1 LKYALLAVVIPTAIY
16 FGILGLDVAVT
27 GLQTHVLYM
36 HRVRLT
42 WFNDLSFLHNQVTP
56 FSIESADGEKLHTW
70 HVLRLTPY
78 RHQEKELLGQLSGFA
93 HDLSS

>member
-1 LKYALLAVVIPTAIY
+1 MIPTAIY

-42 WFNDLSFLHNQVTP
+42 WFNDLNIPETLGFLHNQVTP
-56 FSIESADGEKLHTW
+56 FSIESADGEKLYSR
-70 HVLRLTPY
+70 HVLRLRPY
-78 RHQEKELLGQLSGFA
+78 RRQEKELLGQLSGFA